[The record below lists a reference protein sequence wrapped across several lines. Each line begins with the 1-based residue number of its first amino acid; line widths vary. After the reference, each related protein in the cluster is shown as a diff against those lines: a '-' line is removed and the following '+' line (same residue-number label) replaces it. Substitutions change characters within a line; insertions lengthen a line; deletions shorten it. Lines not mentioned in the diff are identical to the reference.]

1 MLRKP
6 KVYLKREFKREV
18 REDLR
23 EGSGSL
29 VGN

>member
-1 MLRKP
+1 MLRRP
-6 KVYLKREFKREV
+6 KVYLKKEIKREV

-29 VGN
+29 IGN